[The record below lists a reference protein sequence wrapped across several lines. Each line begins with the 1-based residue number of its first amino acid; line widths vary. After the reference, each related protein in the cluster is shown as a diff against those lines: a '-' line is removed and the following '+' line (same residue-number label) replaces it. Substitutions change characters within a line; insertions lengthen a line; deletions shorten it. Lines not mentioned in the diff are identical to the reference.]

1 MNLESWTGIEANVNT
16 KISIELSSPLSRDTT
31 VLRLVTENIVA
42 NMVEAD
48 PDWNWT
54 FPSSVETLMNIIKTF
69 VDKSTLNYSLIN
81 AKAFLTV
88 HQKKNFP
95 HGVLTKVLS
104 PFYNHYFVIMVVE
117 WC

>member
-1 MNLESWTGIEANVNT
+1 MLMNLESWTGIEANVDT

-69 VDKSTLNYSLIN
+69 APKGGHQLASGQSYMRT
-81 AKAFLTV
+81 KGTV
-88 HQKKNFP
+88 YKDENQQNVQF
-95 HGVLTKVLS
+95 
-104 PFYNHYFVIMVVE
+104 FR
-117 WC
+117 